1 MGCGCVGPSKDKYSI
16 ENILGEKFSEPK
28 DITSNFPLSEY
39 VKKVFCLINKI
50 RTNPADFITVIE
62 AAEKF
67 IKEINGRKIFD
78 DNKIKVSLNE
88 GKKMFQDCVDYLK
101 TLQPMEELN
110 FCDDIILE
118 CPTDEKNIKDI
129 QFFKE
134 KLLEKKEKFG
144 IEAYFKDSIRIPEI
158 SVLLML
164 VDDSVKNPR
173 KKRET
178 LLNRNY
184 KYIGI
189 SSSDINNNPE
199 ENKDKN
205 NELNKNE
212 NPNNENDKENKEN
225 MNLENL
231 IRNKLN
237 KPFCAYFTF
246 K

>member
-16 ENILGEKFSEPK
+16 ENILGDKLNEPK
-28 DITSNFPLSEY
+28 NINSTFPLTEY
-39 VKKVFCLINKI
+39 VKKVFCLINRI
-50 RTNPADFITVIE
+50 RTNPTEFITVIE
-62 AAEKF
+62 AAERY

-88 GKKMFQDCVDYLK
+88 GKKMFQDCVNYLK
-101 TLQPMEELN
+101 TVAPMEELN

-118 CPTDEKNIKDI
+118 CPTNEVNIKDI
-129 QFFKE
+129 NFFKE
-134 KLLEKKEKFG
+134 KLLEKKDKFG

-164 VDDSVKNPR
+164 VDDSIKNPR

-178 LLNRNY
+178 ILNPNY
-184 KYIGI
+184 KFIGI
-189 SSSDINNNPE
+189 SSSDINRNSADKNDN
-199 ENKDKN
+199 ENK
-205 NELNKNE
+205 LNE
-212 NPNNENDKENKEN
+212 NENNKEN
-225 MNLENL
+225 INLENRL
-231 IRNKLN
+231 KNDSN